1 MTPAE
6 IAQLAIILAP
16 IAQEIIVEGGKIVAT
31 YRENLTQDQ
40 INHSLELSKSATWP
54 VLDFGQPQ

>member
-40 INHSLELSKSATWP
+40 INHALELSKSATWP